1 MKWLSAKWGNP
12 VTAVLFSLLPSLL
25 LHQSSVRVRSG
36 IQKELKKKK
45 RKVVLQI
52 FLFLPSTLLHASFL
66 LFFFISS
73 RLLTLGRLEVRGW
86 RNQAIVT
93 WFSLLRCW
101 LVCGVWSLAFDDS
114 AFHKQ
119 MMQWF
124 AHRWIKRHTC
134 LRSLDTEVNCLNVH
148 SDNSTHCLPAA
159 QATNWIHACGYVK
172 FKNVITPFLCVC
184 LCLHQSVLSVCIRV
198 ST

>member
-45 RKVVLQI
+45 EKWY
-52 FLFLPSTLLHASFL
+52 FKYFSFCQAL
-66 LFFFISS
+66 SYMLAFYFFFISS
-73 RLLTLGRLEVRGW
+73 RLLTWGRLEVRGW

-172 FKNVITPFLCVC
+172 FKNVITIFLCVY